1 MSANNSIHKDHTP
14 NRKKEKIGTMFFLIS
29 GSLFLCIV
37 LVYMFAY
44 AVPESKAEKQRAEK
58 VETQQRE
65 YLDDKFSNTMF
76 NKMFRGTLN
85 EKSNIIQVLY
95 PYQQTLINDENS
107 DEKNNNFTIAMSE
120 SYLVEN
126 SDKEDETDLLCT
138 HVRIKADKDL
148 VHLTND
154 NFAYI
159 VDNSTNKNIFDEN
172 NKGQTNKDRKQFPV
186 SLRGVYVDVDKF
198 DKKGDSNT
206 SVTIRP
212 FQKAEF
218 SLCMNLSTNIKAD
231 TSKDE
236 SYHWAV
242 LDNNKESLAQWT
254 SPINDF
260 LKVYKE
266 RKF

>member
-76 NKMFRGTLN
+76 NKMFRGVLN
-85 EKSNIIQVLY
+85 EKNNIIQVLY
-95 PYQQTLINDENS
+95 PYQQTLIEGESHSKD
-107 DEKNNNFTIAMSE
+107 FIIAMSE
-120 SYLVEN
+120 SYLLKKN
-126 SDKEDETDLLCT
+126 NKNKDDLLCT
-138 HVRIKADKDL
+138 YVRIKADKDL

-159 VDNSTNKNIFDEN
+159 VDSSGDNKNVFDES
-172 NKGQTNKDRKQFPV
+172 NKGQINKDRKQFPV
-186 SLRGVYVDVDKF
+186 SLEGTHVDVDKF
-198 DKKGDSNT
+198 NKDGISHT
-206 SVTIRP
+206 SVTVHP
-212 FQKAEF
+212 HQEVEF
-218 SLCMNLSTNIKAD
+218 SLCVLASMKTD

-236 SYHWAV
+236 GYSWAV
-242 LDNNKESLAQWT
+242 LNSDKESLAQWDV
-254 SPINDF
+254 PVNDV
-260 LKVYKE
+260 LEVDKT
-266 RKF
+266 RKFKF